1 MAEDWGEERK
11 KIFADE
17 SGEYIKVH
25 VLRWFV
31 RSVRGCNYHALR
43 NVVVSTGFGGM
54 AGGGATIVAGAQG
67 WVPIS
72 IGTNV
77 APAFSMA
84 VRTPSI
90 NSTILL

>member
-1 MAEDWGEERK
+1 LGRKEK

-17 SGEYIKVH
+17 IGEYIKVH

-31 RSVRGCNYHALR
+31 RSVGGCNYHALR
-43 NVVVSTGFGGM
+43 NVLVSTGFGGM
-54 AGGGATIVAGAQG
+54 AEGATIVAGAQG
-67 WVPIS
+67 WVAIS
-72 IGTNV
+72 TGTNV